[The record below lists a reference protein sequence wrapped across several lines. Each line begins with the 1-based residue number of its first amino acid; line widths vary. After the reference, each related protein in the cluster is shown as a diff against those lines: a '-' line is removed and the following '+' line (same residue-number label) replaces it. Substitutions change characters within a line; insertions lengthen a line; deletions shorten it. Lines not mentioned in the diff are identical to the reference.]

1 MVHIKTLQNET
12 KLSLV
17 IILIFLIIFYN
28 KFIPE
33 TKFYKTI
40 LYYIIFIIFILNLF
54 LLKEFP
60 GIVLLYSSLFIFVWY
75 EYNFIKK
82 K

>member
-28 KFIPE
+28 KFIYE